1 VLAGIWAEVLRVERV
16 GAHDNFFE
24 MGGNS
29 LLATQVTSHMRN
41 RLHIEVPL
49 RSLFE
54 APTVTQL
61 AAQIL
66 HDPAGRANLE
76 RAAQLELER
85 LSHAEVELMLQATS
99 SSKEDRL

>member
-1 VLAGIWAEVLRVERV
+1 
-16 GAHDNFFE
+16 
-24 MGGNS
+24 M
-29 LLATQVTSHMRN
+29 
-41 RLHIEVPL
+41 
-49 RSLFE
+49 
-54 APTVTQL
+54 TQL

-76 RAAQLELER
+76 RAAQLVLELER